1 MTTLVTCGALPA
13 VEPGDEQLKDGAAVV
28 GGGGGD
34 VVVGATVVVVTGTVV
49 GVTGTVVVGAC
60 DGAEAGELAP
70 PTVVVAPAGADVEE
84 R

>member
-1 MTTLVTCGALPA
+1 M
-13 VEPGDEQLKDGAAVV
+13 EPGDEQLKDGAAVV

-34 VVVGATVVVVTGTVV
+34 VVLGATVVVVTGTVVGVTGTVV